1 MAGKWRAYLGNLWGG
16 FRVGSDKALALVS
29 PGDLRISDNGTIELS
44 ARYDPPGSG
53 WRALVA
59 ALITLVLI
67 VLVAQAT
74 GGCAGPGW
82 LLWYILIIFI
92 RRQPV
97 RLNLEKAE
105 SVVIDPATHRLAFLT
120 NFLGAKSWVAFE
132 IKENF
137 DTVMQSISATIGT
150 PLSEGKIVRR
160 LRAATV
166 FVLVSM
172 ILFVVLVFLSIFIY
186 LMYRSTARPQID
198 VV

>member
-1 MAGKWRAYLGNLWGG
+1 MAGTWKAYLGNLWGG
-16 FRVGSDKALALVS
+16 FRVDSDKALPLVS
-29 PGDLRISDNGTIELS
+29 PGELKISDAGTIQLS

-59 ALITLVLI
+59 ALITLILI
-67 VLVAQAT
+67 VLVAQAI

-82 LLWYILIIFI
+82 LLWYLLIIFV

-97 RLNLEKAE
+97 LLNLEKSE
-105 SVVIDPATHRLAFLT
+105 RVVIDAASHRLAFLAD
-120 NFLGAKSWVAFE
+120 FLGGKRWIAFE

-137 DTVMQSISATIGT
+137 DAVVQGISATIGT
-150 PLSEGKIVRR
+150 PVSEGKIARR

-172 ILFVVLVFLSIFIY
+172 VVVAVLVFLSIF
-186 LMYRSTARPQID
+186 LFMMYGSTVRRP
-198 VV
+198 